1 MAEAEEKPPTHQAF
15 QLPPL
20 RKLVIDFQAGV
31 LILEAETGATLTFA
45 LGKSLTITTSQ
56 SETPQAETAQAPA
69 EAGTKGKQQTV
80 QLSGK
85 LKSKP
90 KPDRPDSQGKPTV
103 WAKFAAHIEGES
115 EAHMFST
122 TFHRASAEQALTF
135 EREDRI
141 TVQGYIRPSQEPGR
155 MDALSVFAIQSPK
168 A

>member
-20 RKLVIDFQAGV
+20 RSLRIDFTAGV

-45 LGKSLTITTSQ
+45 LGSSLSITTGQ
-56 SETPQAETAQAPA
+56 GEAPRAETAQAPA
-69 EAGTKGKQQTV
+69 EAGAKGKQTTQ
-80 QLSGK
+80 QLTGK

-90 KPDRPDSQGKPTV
+90 KAGRPDSQGKPTV
-103 WAKFAAHIEGES
+103 WAKFAAHIEGEP

-122 TFHRASAEQALTF
+122 TFHRASAEQALKF
-135 EREDRI
+135 EKDERI

-155 MDALSVFAIQSPK
+155 MDMLSVFAILSPK
-168 A
+168 D